1 MGYEL
6 NIKREDYNQKI
17 SKEQWTEYIKSDS
30 QFEPIEELSV
40 ELSEGETLTIS
51 TPNTGLWKSDK
62 GEVPF
67 TFYEEYGEI
76 TVKSPDN
83 WIIEKMISIANELNA
98 VVEGEEGER
107 YDENYLKDPFSN
119 PSDNNSSSGE
129 KNGGS
134 SGNKNIC

>member
-6 NIKREDYNQKI
+6 NIKREEESRKI
-17 SKEQWTEYIKSDS
+17 SKDEWSQYIKTDS
-30 QFEPIEELSV
+30 QFEPIEDFSV
-40 ELSEGETLTIS
+40 ELNEGEILTVS
-51 TPNTGLWKSDK
+51 TPNAGLWKSDK
-62 GEVPF
+62 GEIPF

-76 TVKSPDN
+76 TVKNPDN

-119 PSDNNSSSGE
+119 PINNNSSRRV
-129 KNGGS
+129 K
-134 SGNKNIC
+134 KWWQFWK

>member
-6 NIKREDYNQKI
+6 NIKREESQKI
-17 SKEQWTEYIKSDS
+17 SKKEWSQYIKTDS
-30 QFEPIEELSV
+30 QFESIEEFSA
-40 ELSEGETLTIS
+40 ELNEGETLTIS
-51 TPNTGLWKSDK
+51 TPNAGLWKSDK

-76 TVKSPDN
+76 TVKNPDN
-83 WIIEKMISIANELNA
+83 WIIEKMISVANELNA

-107 YDENYLKDPFSN
+107 YDENYLKDPFSK

-129 KNGGS
+129 K
-134 SGNKNIC
+134 KWWQFWK